1 MKIETQMLSLII
13 AVKNLSIPEEITDD
27 ALFAYFKPLA
37 IEILKNGAT
46 EINHFGLTP
55 DNGAEGIDE
64 LLTDGVLFRF
74 DVTQD
79 ILGIDV
85 EAEPNITKQ
94 AFLSVVEKRNP
105 QCCFILEEIGATK
118 KETTLVFQFLDL

>member
-13 AVKNLSIPEEITDD
+13 TVKNLSIPDGITDD
-27 ALFAYFKPLA
+27 KLFTYFKPQA
-37 IEILKNGAT
+37 IEILKNSST

-79 ILGIDV
+79 LMGINV
-85 EAEPNITKQ
+85 EAEPNIAKQ
-94 AFLSVVEKRNP
+94 AFLSVVEKMKP
-105 QCCFILEEIGATK
+105 ECCFILEEIGATK
-118 KETTLVFQFLDL
+118 KETTVVFQFLDL